1 MNIRLLP
8 GAQLDRT
15 KREKDATINRYSN
28 EDNMAKRSAN
38 LNFAALI
45 ITNETP
51 QKLVIPALK

>member
-1 MNIRLLP
+1 MNIAFARRSVR
-8 GAQLDRT
+8 QDKER
-15 KREKDATINRYSN
+15 KDATMNWYSN
-28 EDNMAKRSAN
+28 EDNMAKRWAN

>member
-1 MNIRLLP
+1 MNIAFARRSVRQ
-8 GAQLDRT
+8 GKER
-15 KREKDATINRYSN
+15 KDVTMNRYSN
-28 EDNMAKRSAN
+28 EDTMAKRSAN